1 VLIEFRVENH
11 RSLRDEQVFTME
23 AGRVGDDDDQR
34 PRRVSGHSEKLLP
47 VGALYGANASGKSNV
62 LGALQ
67 FMRDSV
73 CDSQRAWTPDGGV
86 PRDSFAF
93 GLQKTRPSLFEITML
108 VDSIRYQYGFVASDD
123 RFLEEWLRAWPS
135 GKKQLWFER
144 DLENFKFGDHLRGE
158 KRVIEEV
165 TRPNAL
171 FLSAAAQLRHPQLLP
186 IFRWFRRMQLFR
198 VPSKSYPFSSR
209 LPTELVLEQMLQ
221 RSVGDDAEADQPE
234 PSEPHEGIST
244 ESLLQRFRAL
254 LSDADFGIIDLRVNK
269 TDSVTSL
276 RRRYRGIQLKHQ
288 AALDDA
294 WLPLEEESRGTRML
308 FEIGLPIL
316 DALQSGGV
324 VVIDELESS
333 LHPLLAD
340 RIVRLF
346 NDPETNSP
354 NGQLIFTTHN
364 TDLLGTV
371 LGEPA
376 LRRDQVWLTEKN
388 REGATVLYPL
398 TDYKPRR
405 AENLERGYLQGRFGA
420 IPFLGRFGFGD

>member
-1 VLIEFRVENH
+1 MPTIPEAPLKGGAYTPPTLRVVTRLKFKARKTRRPLAFSGDLCSFWRKSIDGMISGERDVVLIEFRVENH

-47 VGALYGANASGKSNV
+47 VAALYGANASGKSNV

-67 FMRDSV
+67 LMRDAV

-86 PRDSFAF
+86 PREPFAF
-93 GLQKTRPSLFEITML
+93 GLQKTRPSLFEVTMV

-144 DLENFKFGDHLRGE
+144 DLDNFKFGDHLRGE
-158 KRVIEEV
+158 KKVIEEV

-171 FLSAAAQLRHPQLLP
+171 FLSAAVQLRHQQLLP

-198 VPSKSYPFSSR
+198 VPSRRYPFTSR
-209 LPTELVLEQMLQ
+209 MPTELVLEQMLQ
-221 RSVGDDAEADQPE
+221 RSVGDDAEADRQE
-234 PSEPHEGIST
+234 PTVLHEGTSM

-269 TDSVTSL
+269 TDSATA

-288 AALDDA
+288 AAFDDA

-316 DALQSGGV
+316 EALQSGGV

-340 RIVRLF
+340 RI
-346 NDPETNSP
+346 
-354 NGQLIFTTHN
+354 
-364 TDLLGTV
+364 
-371 LGEPA
+371 
-376 LRRDQVWLTEKN
+376 
-388 REGATVLYPL
+388 GAHVQRPGHQFP
-398 TDYKPRR
+398 KR
-405 AENLERGYLQGRFGA
+405 ATYFHYA
-420 IPFLGRFGFGD
+420 